1 MDNLTSLAGM
11 LATDAANQ
19 VLALDVIDQ
28 LLAAHRLDEAGACL
42 GMLSLAIADLPEVN
56 FRRARLAML
65 AFDFPM
71 AVHLLEG
78 LVAHVDAP
86 GIRHDLAFCQ
96 LALGR
101 LDDAEATLLPVVN
114 AMAEV
119 PSIGFLN
126 ARILHYRSRYDQ
138 AAMVAQAACE
148 MHPALAEGWGI
159 LAMIQLD
166 AGDLA
171 ASRSSADAALSRDSR
186 QPDALTAHATLALWA
201 GDQAT
206 AARTFATVL
215 SIQPGSARALAGAGE
230 ASMVSG
236 DIARARALLEQAID
250 RSPDHVGTWHA
261 LAWCALLENDL
272 QGASSAFSRAMELDR
287 NFGETHGG
295 VALVHVLR
303 GEIEEGKAATR
314 RALRLDP
321 ASRNGRYAQSL
332 LWQGEGKLK
341 EANAMVDGILADS
354 GVNASGRPADFIELL
369 RTRLTPSGQP

>member
-11 LATDAANQ
+11 LAMDTANQ

-42 GMLSLAIADLPEVN
+42 GMLSPAIADSPEVN

-78 LVAHVDAP
+78 LVHLDAP

-96 LALGR
+96 LSLGR
-101 LDDAEATLLPVVN
+101 LDDAEATLLPVVS

-126 ARILHYRSRYDQ
+126 ARILHYRARYDQ

-159 LAMIQLD
+159 LAMVQLD

-171 ASRSSADAALSRDSR
+171 AARSSADAALSRDPR

-201 GDQAT
+201 GDQITAT
-206 AARTFATVL
+206 RTFDTVL

-236 DIARARALLEQAID
+236 DIGRARSLLEQAIG
-250 RSPDHVGTWHA
+250 RSSEHIGTWHA

-272 QGASSAFSRAMELDR
+272 QGASGAFNRAMELDR

-303 GEIEEGKAATR
+303 GETEEGKAATR

-369 RTRLTPSGQP
+369 RSRLTPPGQP